1 MRDFRLSGLVTILL
15 VVAACQKPAPVKAKQ
30 DSGPI
35 PVRVAPVSTRQI
47 QRVVDSV
54 GTLFP
59 YDEVV
64 VSAEIEG
71 KVTKVN
77 FDLGDKVRQGDV
89 LVNISDEEQR
99 YILLQNEAQ
108 LRQSLER
115 LGLKDENERVQ
126 NLDETPE
133 VRRAAADLREAEQR
147 FKRMRNLV
155 DQKIGAQ
162 ADLDAAATRYQAMN
176 AGLDGMRNQTRNLIQ
191 EVERFKA
198 VVELQRKKLRD
209 TTVRAPFAGSVKER
223 QITPGAYVR
232 PNAPLFVLVKTNP
245 LRLRLEVPERLAP
258 WTKLGQLAEVS
269 VEAFLDRKFSGRVW
283 RIAPTVEQSKRT
295 FIVEVLID
303 NPDDLL
309 KPGSYARA
317 RLATKKMDEVMV
329 VPQRAVTYILGSNK
343 AFVVTAAGA
352 IDAREVKVGDRLE
365 QQIEILEGL
374 KDGEVVALTQLNR
387 LDTGVKVTI
396 ATAPEGRGGEGK
408 GGEGKGGGEAAPKS
422 GDHPAGSGGG
432 KRGGGSNGAAAKSE

>member
-1 MRDFRLSGLVTILL
+1 MSDFRLYVLVIMGLLAIGCHKT
-15 VVAACQKPAPVKAKQ
+15 APAKAKQ
-30 DSGPI
+30 ESSGPI
-35 PVRVAPVSTRQI
+35 PVRVAQVSIRQL

-59 YDEVV
+59 YDEVI

-71 KVTKVN
+71 KVTTVN

-89 LVNISDEEQR
+89 MVNISDEEQR

-115 LGLKDENERVQ
+115 LGLKAENERVQ
-126 NLDETPE
+126 NMDETPE
-133 VRRAAADLREAEQR
+133 MRRAAADLREAEMR
-147 FKRMRNLV
+147 YKRIRNLV

-162 ADLDAAATRYQAMN
+162 ADLDAASTRFQAMT
-176 AGLDGMRNQTRNLIQ
+176 AALDVTRNQTRNLIQ

-258 WTKLGQLAEVS
+258 WTKLGQIAEVS
-269 VEAFLDRKFSGRVW
+269 VEAFQDRKFTGRVW

-303 NPDDLL
+303 NPDDTL

-317 RLATKKMDEVMV
+317 RLTTRKVDEVMV
-329 VPQRAVTYILGSNK
+329 VPQRAVNYVLGSNK
-343 AFVVTAAGA
+343 AFVVTAGGT
-352 IDAREVKVGDRLE
+352 IDAREVKLGDRLD
-365 QQIEILEGL
+365 QQVEILEGL
-374 KDGEVVALTQLNR
+374 KDGEQVAITQLNR
-387 LDTGVKVTI
+387 LDTGVKVSI
-396 ATAPEGRGGEGK
+396 AT
-408 GGEGKGGGEAAPKS
+408 GGGASPRPSSREGNAPAAKPD
-422 GDHPAGSGGG
+422 G
-432 KRGGGSNGAAAKSE
+432 AKSE

>member
-15 VVAACQKPAPVKAKQ
+15 IVSGCQKQAPVKAKQ
-30 DSGPI
+30 ESGPI
-35 PVRVAPVSTRQI
+35 AVRVAAVSSRQI

-89 LVNISDEEQR
+89 LVNVSDEEQR

-115 LGLKDENERVQ
+115 LGLKDETERVKDI
-126 NLDETPE
+126 DETPE

-147 FKRMRNLV
+147 YKRIRNLV

-162 ADLDAAATRYQAMN
+162 ADLDAAATRFQAMN
-176 AGLDGMRNQTRNLIQ
+176 AGLDAVRNQSRNLIQ
-191 EVERFKA
+191 EVERYKA

-232 PNAPLFVLVKTNP
+232 PNAPLFTLVKTNP

-258 WTKLGQLAEVS
+258 WTKIGQLAEVS
-269 VEAFLDRKFSGRVW
+269 VEAFQDRKFSGRVW
-283 RIAPTVEQSKRT
+283 RIAPTVEQTKRT
-295 FIVEVLID
+295 FIVEVLIE

-317 RLATKKMDEVMV
+317 RLATQKMDEVMV
-329 VPQRAVTYILGSNK
+329 VPLRAVSYVLGSNK
-343 AFVVTAAGA
+343 AFVVTAGGS
-352 IDAREVKVGDRLE
+352 IEAREVKIGDRMD

-374 KDGEVVALTQLNR
+374 KDGETVALTQLNR
-387 LDTGVKVTI
+387 LDTGVKVSIST
-396 ATAPEGRGGEGK
+396 GDGK
-408 GGEGKGGGEAAPKS
+408 GGEGKGGGRRSAGDGTAAPS
-422 GDHPAGSGGG
+422 GDHPAGGGG
-432 KRGGGSNGAAAKSE
+432 KRGPGAGGAPAKSE

>member
-1 MRDFRLSGLVTILL
+1 MLHNMSGL
-15 VVAACQKPAPVKAKQ
+15 ACGRGV
-30 DSGPI
+30 
-35 PVRVAPVSTRQI
+35 QI
-47 QRVVDSV
+47 RSE
-54 GTLFP
+54 P
-59 YDEVV
+59 
-64 VSAEIEG
+64 
-71 KVTKVN
+71 
-77 FDLGDKVRQGDV
+77 
-89 LVNISDEEQR
+89 
-99 YILLQNEAQ
+99 Q
-108 LRQSLER
+108 L
-115 LGLKDENERVQ
+115 
-126 NLDETPE
+126 
-133 VRRAAADLREAEQR
+133 
-147 FKRMRNLV
+147 
-155 DQKIGAQ
+155 
-162 ADLDAAATRYQAMN
+162 
-176 AGLDGMRNQTRNLIQ
+176 
-191 EVERFKA
+191 
-198 VVELQRKKLRD
+198 
-209 TTVRAPFAGSVKER
+209 
-223 QITPGAYVR
+223 
-232 PNAPLFVLVKTNP
+232 
-245 LRLRLEVPERLAP
+245 
-258 WTKLGQLAEVS
+258 
-269 VEAFLDRKFSGRVW
+269 
-283 RIAPTVEQSKRT
+283 EQSKRT